1 MAVTS
6 QMRTQVAQL
15 YVSLFGRAPEASG
28 LGYWVGQLSNGVS
41 LQQIA
46 QDMFNVAPSRAYYP
60 SFLTNEEIITKFYVN
75 VLGRN
80 PDAGGLAYWTGRLNT
95 LSSTG
100 TTLQKALATGSVI
113 LEMITA
119 VVNYN
124 GTDAAGLQSQSLFN
138 NKVAVALKFAVE
150 MQGESIPDA
159 STLIPLVTAGA
170 NGQDAANAQI
180 AKLFNKAPTITSA
193 ATATIAEN
201 AAISTQLYKVV
212 GADADSGAVLTYSLK
227 AVGDAS
233 MLDINPTTGVV
244 TLKASANF
252 EAKSSYSFTV
262 VVTDQAGAT
271 SEKEVVA
278 TVTNVNEAPVA
289 TAATGSGF
297 ENTTLT
303 GSVAATDVDA
313 GDVVTYTL
321 VAGSATN
328 GTVTLNSTT
337 GAYTFTPNA
346 NYFGPATFQFI
357 ATDRAGLQS
366 AATTVSL
373 TVIDV
378 ANSLTAGQD
387 VVTMTNPAAEA
398 VIGTNRNLNAG
409 DVITGGANDKLT
421 LGLDSAMGGAAFAG
435 FNLNIGTFQVTNDS
449 GNNAV
454 TFDMSSSTGVNTL
467 VSTNSSND
475 VRFNFANTVADTD
488 ADGFDEVNLQVLN
501 LTAGVNTT
509 LDIRNLDAAGN
520 DELNLTVTNSED
532 NTTAAGSI
540 NVTAQGTGGVD
551 QNTAAG
557 IELVNLSTAGSAS
570 DVRINDLN
578 TPGAT
583 VLNVST
589 AKTLVIGDT
598 NLSLTAIENDLSA
611 SVVTVNAAGSTGDI
625 ALGTKASSAAA
636 TITGGSGNDTFE
648 TSDTFGDSVVAGAG
662 NDTVRAGGG
671 NNFVD
676 GGEGDD
682 NISAGAGNDSIA
694 GGAGNN
700 TIAAG
705 DGINVITAGDGNNN
719 VTSGTGVDTITLGNG
734 ANTVVSGAG
743 NDAIVAGNGGNTVDA
758 GDGDDTVATGSGN
771 DTINTGNGNN
781 VVTSGAGN
789 DTITVGTGLDTVNA
803 GAGDDIIIAGAN
815 FDASGTTTPAP
826 STVQDSIIGGD
837 GADELRINAGSVD
850 ANFRNVSSI
859 ETLTL
864 QTAGNTTLQGNNV
877 VAPGTSFAQAAGIRT
892 INAKNA
898 GNDNVDASTFSV
910 DLTVNLTAG
919 TDSVLTGSGSDTFN
933 VTGLDDSDMLNAGA
947 GVDVL
952 NLDADTTLTAANKV
966 SGFETI
972 NLDTGRNNTV
982 VDANQYNI
990 VVDNDNAPNPN
1001 VLNAGVLTVNG
1012 SALQAAADL
1021 NTDGDML
1028 DAGEAAE
1035 TLVFDGSGVST
1046 FGLNVTG
1053 GAANDTITGGTL
1065 TSVIASGAGNDT
1077 VNTVGGAN
1085 TVTTGA
1091 GNDVV
1096 NFGAATD
1103 NVNAGEGND
1112 TLNVG
1117 ANLTIADTIDGGDG
1131 TDTITTGT
1139 GYGDTVFTNVS
1150 NVEVLT
1156 LTAGVT
1162 STLGLKAQAAGIRT
1176 INGVA
1181 GTADVVDASA
1191 YTTGNLTINGNG
1203 GNDTLKSGAGAD
1215 TINGGSGDDSI
1226 ESGAGADLVVSG
1238 AGTDNIKL
1246 GAGNDVARFSGS
1258 QLDATDVIDGGADT
1272 DTVELANAAFAPITA
1287 NVNLTNVTNV
1297 ENFKLTGSGD
1307 DGDALTNDVDANSVT
1322 FSGGTAG
1329 TITSVNV
1336 NASALTDAKDS
1347 FKVTLAAGT
1356 NANYQFNI
1364 TGSSTS
1370 DTFEKLNVGVNN
1382 NVSFNAG
1389 AGNDSVVI
1397 TGGDLG
1403 ANITV
1408 LGGTGEDSLVQNGG
1422 VFIDDDMQNVFGVE
1436 VLTTVAG
1443 PGKAINAVLGAQV
1456 DANMGLQKIVGGA
1469 NNDRVILDAAF
1480 GAVTTALNVNLAAGG
1495 NDTINAGATN
1505 VAVTFVAGASNITA
1519 GDALTG
1525 GMTANDVFTL
1535 TADNGTADLTTTTG
1549 VETFNVV
1556 QSDDN
1561 NIGLVIND
1569 NTFAGVASNTLTI
1582 NATALDGTNNATAAI
1597 GGLTLNAGSVTKA
1610 LVVNAGE
1617 GNDNITTGSGADIIN
1632 LGSGDDT
1639 VNAGSGDNTI
1649 TNHSGNKTITTL
1661 GGADS
1666 ITLGDGNHNV
1676 NSGAGNDTITTGN
1689 GNSMVDAGTGNDTIT
1704 VGNGNNVIVAG
1715 DGNDVVVTGTGNN
1728 NVDGGAGA
1736 DRITL
1741 GGSATSSNTVTG
1753 GAGADTIVGSAGADT
1768 FRYIQLSDSDGTLV
1782 PSANKDVIVGF
1793 DTVKDKVAIEAAMFG
1808 NNSTLLNFAGNAANF
1823 ADAQGAIQLGAN
1835 NGKADYVYQADT
1847 GRLWVDLNDDGVL
1860 NGADLQINF
1869 RNADGSIPSSMTFA
1883 AGNVITQDTIA
1894 PTAPTLSLLA
1904 ASDSNINNDRVTNLS
1919 PVTVRVTLNSTTP
1932 GTAAIAGDRVTLSNG
1947 QVATLTAGDI
1957 TAGYKDFSVNLTA
1970 NAVNT
1975 LTAVVSNDP
1984 AAPIQ
1989 GPASAA
1995 SAALVITH
2003 DNTAPTAVVVDTTSP
2018 ALISTDA
2025 RPVQT
2030 YSVTFSEPVSGF
2042 SLADLNVAGG
2052 TASNLV
2058 QTGATT
2064 YTFDI
2069 TVNDNSNTSVSVNV
2083 LAGAVIDLAGNT
2095 STVSNSVAHAVDTT
2109 NPTVVITDG
2118 VAGTA
2123 NIATGAITYT
2133 FTFSEA
2139 VSGFDASD
2147 VVVTN
2152 GTKGLFTGAPG
2163 STVYTLVVTPTA
2175 DFEGNM
2181 TVAIGANAAIDA
2193 NGNNSVA
2200 ATDNVQVVDT
2210 LRPTIT
2216 IATPIAGDG
2225 LINAAE
2231 DNTVTIAGSATGAA
2245 GQTISVS
2252 VSDGVHAAVTGT
2264 ATVLANGTWSSSTMD
2279 VSGLNNGTLT
2289 FTANVSDAA
2298 GNAASPAGTA
2308 TATLDNVAPSA
2319 TISDNK
2325 PGTLWDG
2332 DNTVTYTIN
2341 FNEAVTGFAQGDLV
2355 VTGGT
2360 ITGFTQVT
2368 ASQYTVT
2375 VQADD
2380 NSVADIALS
2389 FAAGAANDLAGNASI
2404 AAAAAAQPVDTVN
2417 PTYVSFVDD
2426 QPAYA
2431 NVADGVVTYTV
2442 VFSEAVTNFAL
2453 SDLTVTGG
2461 TASNLVNTVGNTWTF
2476 DVSAAAGSTTP
2487 ISVSIAA
2494 GALTDMVGNLTLTAG
2509 TPAGNPQL
2517 VDRVAPTVV
2526 INDFDGA
2533 DGYLNATE
2541 DNALVISG
2549 TASDVGAGVVGQ
2561 TITVTVTDGVTPVVG
2576 TATVGAGGVW
2586 SYNFG
2591 NQSATWANNAALTV
2605 TATVNDVAG
2614 NASTA
2619 ATGTTTSINDKLVT
2633 PFTADDVAGNNQI
2646 NLAEKNTGVTVT
2658 GTVEAGSTVYVDVG
2672 GVTRQAL
2679 VTGTSYSYSLTP
2691 ADYFNLGQGTSTFTI
2706 TATDVAGNTA
2716 STTKSVT
2723 VDTVVPTTPSI
2734 TNFSTDTGVVGDNIT
2749 TDETLVLTGFA
2760 EPNSTVTLYN
2770 AMQALGTVTADGAG
2784 AWTFTTAT
2792 DVTFAAAF
2800 KPTTTNLADGQYLFS
2815 VTATDA
2821 VGNVSAPSATQQV
2834 LVDTGIAAP
2843 TITGFTVNT
2852 GATNE
2857 TGVDAANAIVTK
2869 DNTLLIT
2876 GAAGSAEGGA
2886 TVYVYSVSA
2895 GPTYTLMGQTVAD
2908 ATGAYTFATGLLAD
2922 GTYQFAASQRDLAN
2936 NDSVTVL
2943 GAAGY
2948 SATKFVT
2955 VDTAAPVAPTWNV
2968 AAVTSADNGDSA
2980 SDEITNDATI
2990 TLNGTVTADATS
3002 AQTVN
3007 IYSDAGL
3014 TTLVGT
3020 VVVPAGSTAYTL
3032 SVPGSLA
3039 QGSYTYY
3046 ATSTDAAANT
3056 SVSSAALPVVIDLTP
3071 PTIGLTLGA
3080 DTDNTS
3086 TATAFGSAD
3095 NITSQGNFTIAAA
3108 DALSGLSAT
3117 AAVTM
3122 NVIGTVP
3129 FLGGQYASVAA
3140 AQAALDAF
3148 MDAREAAHDDG
3159 TYTVQI
3165 GSTDVAGNNS
3175 TAWPLT
3181 ATITLDT
3188 TAPTTPTIA
3197 LTTDSGTNNS
3207 DLISN
3212 SVAISV
3218 TAGGVDTNA
3227 TQTQY
3232 SINGGGTWLDATQY
3246 AAATT
3251 ADGAYSV
3258 TARVVDAAGNVS
3270 VTSNV
3275 LNVVKDNTAP
3285 TLTVGL
3291 VSDSGSS
3298 ALDLYTNDADLTAL
3312 VAGADA
3318 STTYSIT
3325 VTSGPTSYTTAT
3337 YASLAAA
3344 LADFNA
3350 APLADG
3356 VYTVT
3361 ASAEDGAG
3369 NIGSTPITFTLDTA
3383 ADVLSVALATDT
3395 SNSNPPGT
3403 GTTSDGYTQN
3413 GTVNV
3418 SGLTA
3423 GSTWTYDTDGT
3434 IAGGF
3439 AGTGSSLTLTAN
3451 TAFAAGNV
3459 VVEST
3464 DLAGNVSAVAV
3475 SGALWTTDT
3484 TVPATFTMP
3493 TAVDLAGADG
3503 TLSGSEV
3510 AAFVLENFT
3519 GSAAEAGAAV
3529 YYTISD
3535 TDPLTADITGSM
3547 SAATWTG
3554 AGSNIS
3560 LSSLSN
3566 GTITVTANQVDIAG
3580 NVGASASRTFTMNKN
3595 MVTITGATY
3604 DNALNTLT
3612 LTGDFG
3618 TAGLANGVIP
3628 TSGAGSIDFS
3638 KLSWEHND
3646 AGTLLNFAS
3655 LVTGGTAASLSG
3667 GTTLTIQLD
3676 ANAADSIETNG
3687 AFLDGTADV
3696 INVESDFVFGG
3707 VAGTT
3712 SSFGTGATGIN
3723 YSFQG
3728 GLAAEVIIGDAGND
3742 TINGGN
3748 GADTITGGAGNDS
3761 IIGGN
3766 GADNLTG
3773 GTGNDTFNV
3782 TASRT
3787 SSLDVIQ
3794 DFGATDF
3801 LNMGYMPYFSDP
3813 ANGVGY
3819 TPAAAI
3825 ASASGPARDV
3835 NVVTAFASTGSD
3847 LASLNTDLATAVANG
3862 IVQHAAGAWQ
3872 VSGDTF
3878 IVQLTGASLAGN
3890 NVYYVIQNQDGN
3902 ATFDP
3907 ATDVAVALVGT
3918 SIQPPVYGNF
3928 TF

>member
-409 DVITGGANDKLT
+409 DVITGGANDKVT

-1443 PGKAINAVLGAQV
+1443 VGKQINAVLGAQV

-2003 DNTAPTAVVVDTTSP
+2003 DNTAPTAVVVDTTG

-2030 YSVTFSEPVSGF
+2030 YSVTFSEPVTGF
-2042 SLADLNVAGG
+2042 SLADLNVVGG
-2052 TASNLV
+2052 TAGNLV

-2069 TVNDNSNTSVSVNV
+2069 TVNDNSNTTVSVNV
-2083 LAGAVIDLAGNT
+2083 LASAVIDLAGNN

-2175 DFEGNM
+2175 GFEGNM
-2181 TVAIGANAAIDA
+2181 TVAVAANAAIDA

-2200 ATDNVQVVDT
+2200 ATDNVQAVDT

-2231 DNTVTIAGSATGAA
+2231 DNTVTIAGSATGAT
-2245 GQTISVS
+2245 GQTISIT
-2252 VSDGVHAAVTGT
+2252 VSDGVNPAVTGT

-2380 NSVADIALS
+2380 NSVANIALS

-2549 TASDVGAGVVGQ
+2549 TASDVGSGVVGQ

-2591 NQSATWANNAALTV
+2591 NQSATWANDAALTV

-3002 AQTVN
+3002 DQTVN

-3039 QGSYTYY
+3039 EGSYTYY

-3117 AAVTM
+3117 QAIAMVVTGP
-3122 NVIGTVP
+3122 VSFV
-3129 FLGGQYASVAA
+3129 GGPYFASVAA

-3159 TYTVQI
+3159 VYTVLI
-3165 GSTDVAGNNS
+3165 GSTDVAGTHS

-3181 ATITLDT
+3181 AAITLDT

-3298 ALDLYTNDADLTAL
+3298 ALDLYTNNADLTAL

-3318 STTYSIT
+3318 STTYGIT
-3325 VTSGPTSYTTAT
+3325 VTSGPTAFTAVGQP
-3337 YASLAAA
+3337 SMAAA
-3344 LADFNA
+3344 LAAFNA
-3350 APLADG
+3350 AVLADG
-3356 VYTVT
+3356 TYTVT
-3361 ASAEDGAG
+3361 VTAEDGAG
-3369 NIGSTPITFTLDTA
+3369 NIGSTPITFTLDTVANAPSVSLTTDTGNAPDGITNTFALTVGSEASATVEYNFDAGGWNTYATYLTAVGA
-3383 ADVLSVALATDT
+3383 AAQGAHSVAVR
-3395 SNSNPPGT
+3395 
-3403 GTTSDGYTQN
+3403 Q
-3413 GTVNV
+3413 
-3418 SGLTA
+3418 
-3423 GSTWTYDTDGT
+3423 
-3434 IAGGF
+3434 
-3439 AGTGSSLTLTAN
+3439 
-3451 TAFAAGNV
+3451 
-3459 VVEST
+3459 T
-3464 DLAGNVSAVAV
+3464 DLAGNVSGTTTVGFTKDTIAPTATISATLAGDNVVDAVEASSFTLTGTTFEANTWSRMDYSITSSGGGTAV
-3475 SGALWTTDT
+3475 TGTFFAISGAYSLGGIN
-3484 TVPATFTMP
+3484 
-3493 TAVDLAGADG
+3493 LSGLNNG
-3503 TLSGSEV
+3503 TL
-3510 AAFVLENFT
+3510 
-3519 GSAAEAGAAV
+3519 
-3529 YYTISD
+3529 TIQVTP
-3535 TDPLTADITGSM
+3535 TDY
-3547 SAATWTG
+3547 W
-3554 AGSNIS
+3554 
-3560 LSSLSN
+3560 
-3566 GTITVTANQVDIAG
+3566 AG
-3580 NVGASASRTFTMNKN
+3580 NVGTMVQTTAVTLNKN
-3595 MVTITGATY
+3595 LVSLVGATY
-3604 DNALNTLT
+3604 NNALNTLT
-3612 LTGDFG
+3612 LTSSAGGFG
-3618 TAGLANGVIP
+3618 AAGLDGNGATAGYAGTV
-3628 TSGAGSIDFS
+3628 TSQIDFS
-3638 KLSWEHND
+3638 KLYWDHNNG
-3646 AGTLLNFAS
+3646 GTNLDFAA
-3655 LVTGGTAASLSG
+3655 LVSGGTAATLDAA

-3676 ANAADSIETNG
+3676 ANAADAIEQN
-3687 AFLDGTADV
+3687 AQFLDGTADR
-3696 INVESDFVFGG
+3696 IGIYPDFVIGG
-3707 VAGTT
+3707 VAGAATE
-3712 SSFGTGATGIN
+3712 FGGATGIR
-3723 YSFQG
+3723 YAFQG
-3728 GLAAEVIIGDAGND
+3728 GLAGEEIRGDAGND

-3748 GADTITGGAGNDS
+3748 GADTITGGAGTDS

-3766 GADNLTG
+3766 GADTINLG
-3773 GTGNDTFNV
+3773 GDGSIDRV
-3782 TASRT
+3782 VYS
-3787 SSLDVIQ
+3787 V
-3794 DFGATDF
+3794 
-3801 LNMGYMPYFSDP
+3801 
-3813 ANGVGY
+3813 VG
-3819 TPAAAI
+3819 
-3825 ASASGPARDV
+3825 
-3835 NVVTAFASTGSD
+3835 NVVEGVAAVGASTGYDTITGLETLSD
-3847 LASLNTDLATAVANG
+3847 RIVLSGITLGGTRDTSNSNGANLTDNEAILATEGSIYVINSAVAAG
-3862 IVQHAAGAWQ
+3862 GTLVADILAALDSAFDLSAIAAGQRVAFAVQ
-3872 VSGDTF
+3872 SDVSNTMW
-3878 IVQLTGASLAGN
+3878 TGVYAGN
-3890 NVYYVIQNQDGN
+3890 GTDGTTGSIQI
-3902 ATFDP
+3902 
-3907 ATDVAVALVGT
+3907 VALVGQ
-3918 SIQPPVYGNF
+3918 SSSGYIDYDNWLVL
-3928 TF
+3928 